1 MFINAEKL
9 LIFNFWSSV
18 FNPWLQKYMFLI
30 QFLFKLKT
38 IEPLW
43 CEQQRSGV
51 GPDTGVLLSSG
62 HQILDIRLCD
72 HRARRLKGRRSCFSN
87 SDDTVKY

>member
-30 QFLFKLKT
+30 QFLFKVKT

-62 HQILDIRLCD
+62 HQILDSVTTGLEG
-72 HRARRLKGRRSCFSN
+72 LKAEGAAFLILMTQSSI
-87 SDDTVKY
+87 D